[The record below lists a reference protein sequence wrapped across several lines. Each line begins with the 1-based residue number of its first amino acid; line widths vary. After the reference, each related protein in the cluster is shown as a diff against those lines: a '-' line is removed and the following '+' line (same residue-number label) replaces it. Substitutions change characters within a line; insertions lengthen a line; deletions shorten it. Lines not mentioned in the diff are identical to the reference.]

1 MKYWYCRS
9 SLKMVNPGTWRVKA
23 FGRTHRQTACL
34 FRLSSIS
41 MLCFEFIFS
50 LEMFKASWFL
60 YLPSRQIMKT
70 ITTGWKIQIYRTLRA
85 LFNTSGNNQ
94 YISQQTPF
102 QTLKNSSMS
111 AHFCPLRLSARK
123 GSIEA
128 KNHFTLGRQRWTF
141 ELNSFLANFLFQE
154 NYNCGTYCIT
164 FPAHSLFA

>member
-34 FRLSSIS
+34 FRLSSSIS

-50 LEMFKASWFL
+50 LEMLKAGWFL

-70 ITTGWKIQIYRTLRA
+70 INDNWRKENQTGWKIEIYRTLRA

-128 KNHFTLGRQRWTF
+128 KNHFTLGRQRWT
-141 ELNSFLANFLFQE
+141 LNWIHSWPIFLFQE
-154 NYNCGTYCIT
+154 NYSCGR
-164 FPAHSLFA
+164 